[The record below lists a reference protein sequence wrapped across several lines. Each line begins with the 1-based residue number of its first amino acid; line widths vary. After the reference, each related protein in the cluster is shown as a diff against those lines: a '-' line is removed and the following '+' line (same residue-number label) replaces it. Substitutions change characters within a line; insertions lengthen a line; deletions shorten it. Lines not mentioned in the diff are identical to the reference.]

1 MLFSGTNPVEVP
13 THYFLLSLAPVL
25 FSWATAASSRA
36 LQGGSRVVYG
46 KGREPLGLESH
57 RDKANVGV
65 GAVASHARRGC
76 GRVPSDIYG
85 VGMLIHKHSVVL
97 VT

>member
-1 MLFSGTNPVEVP
+1 M
-13 THYFLLSLAPVL
+13 
-25 FSWATAASSRA
+25 
-36 LQGGSRVVYG
+36 
-46 KGREPLGLESH
+46 GLESH
-57 RDKANVGV
+57 RDKANIGV

-97 VT
+97 IT